1 MGWSEVASLFN
12 PSHCCDLP
20 DAADLQN
27 GEQGTVSL
35 ICPLLVENPQKQRLE
50 ALSFGRGLLSAAWDA
65 PLRCCGSSN
74 ELG

>member
-1 MGWSEVASLFN
+1 MVSLFN

-20 DAADLQN
+20 DTADLQN
-27 GEQGTVSL
+27 AKQGIVSL

-50 ALSFGRGLLSAAWDA
+50 AMSFGRGLLSGAWDA
-65 PLRCCGSSN
+65 ALRGCGSRN